1 MLIREDQTA
10 ASITFCRRLFLSA
23 IRKIILSTGMVDF
36 LMVPVNRGLFKMERY
51 AYCNLLVIAITCWV
65 SFLGFRDPSFQAK
78 LIFWPEAI
86 LAWGQYYRL
95 ITSGFLHLNG
105 YHLAMNMVSLYFFGP
120 LIESVYGPEQFLTFY
135 LAAIIGGNLLAL
147 YVHRYH
153 DYRALGASG
162 GVAGIIFAHILL
174 FPGGSISTLY
184 LFPIPIPSWL
194 FAIGYLVGS
203 FYAMQRG
210 MTNVGH
216 DAHLGGA
223 LVGLF
228 TAASFHPSAIRYHPW
243 WFAGITVGTVLLFIY
258 LARNP
263 LFLPLEG
270 IDFTKAKG
278 RPATWPKRFSGIFHF
293 TRRKSPTA
301 PVPFSRPERE
311 VDALL
316 RKISES
322 GFDSLT
328 KEEKDMLNEIS
339 SKYRRRAARQNP
351 KSGFPL

>member
-1 MLIREDQTA
+1 
-10 ASITFCRRLFLSA
+10 
-23 IRKIILSTGMVDF
+23 
-36 LMVPVNRGLFKMERY
+36 MESY

-65 SFLGFRDPSFQAK
+65 SFLGFRDPAFK
-78 LIFWPEAI
+78 EKYIFWPEAI
-86 LAWGQYYRL
+86 LAWGQPYRL
-95 ITSGFLHLNG
+95 ITSGFLHLDPM
-105 YHLAMNMVSLYFFGP
+105 HLARNMVCLYFFGP
-120 LIESVYGPEQFLTFY
+120 LIERVFGPAQFLAIY
-135 LAAIIGGNLLAL
+135 MAALIGGSLLAL

-162 GVAGIIFAHILL
+162 AVAGIIFAYILL
-174 FPGGSISTLY
+174 FPGGNINVYFVPLG
-184 LFPIPIPSWL
+184 IPSWL
-194 FAIGYLVGS
+194 FAIIYLVGS

-228 TAASFHPSAIRYHPW
+228 TAASFHPSAIRYNPW
-243 WFAGITVGTVLLFIY
+243 WFSGITLGTFLLFIY
-258 LARNP
+258 MARNP

-270 IDFTKAKG
+270 IDLTQKKPPLTKW
-278 RPATWPKRFSGIFHF
+278 PAWLSIRNGFNFL
-293 TRRKSPTA
+293 RKKNAAASR
-301 PVPFSRPERE
+301 PFSPSERQA
-311 VDALL
+311 DAIL

-328 KEEKDMLNEIS
+328 KEEKEMLVEIS
-339 SKYRRRAARQNP
+339 NKYRRRAVRENP

>member
-1 MLIREDQTA
+1 VKA
-10 ASITFCRRLFLSA
+10 
-23 IRKIILSTGMVDF
+23 
-36 LMVPVNRGLFKMERY
+36 NRSPFEMERY
-51 AYCNLLVIAITCWV
+51 AYCNLLVIAITCLV
-65 SFLGFRDPSFQAK
+65 SFLGFRDAAFK
-78 LIFWPEAI
+78 DKYLFWPEAI
-86 LAWGQYYRL
+86 LAWRQSYRL
-95 ITSGFLHLNG
+95 ITYGFLHQDGL
-105 YHLAMNMVSLYFFGP
+105 HLLMNMLSLYFFGP
-120 LIESVYGPEQFLTFY
+120 LIERIYGPAQFLAIY
-135 LAAIIGGNLLAL
+135 LAAMIGGGLLAL

-162 GVAGIIFAHILL
+162 GVAGIIFAYILL
-174 FPGGSISTLY
+174 FPVGSINIYFL
-184 LFPIPIPSWL
+184 PIGIPSWL
-194 FAIGYLVGS
+194 YAIVYLAGS
-203 FYAMQRG
+203 FYSMQRG
-210 MTNVGH
+210 MSNVGH

>member
-1 MLIREDQTA
+1 MLA
-10 ASITFCRRLFLSA
+10 A
-23 IRKIILSTGMVDF
+23 
-36 LMVPVNRGLFKMERY
+36 NRGLFDMERY
-51 AYCNLLVIAITCWV
+51 AYCNVLVIAITCWV
-65 SFLGFRDPSFQAK
+65 SFLGFRDPSFKAK

-120 LIESVYGPEQFLTFY
+120 LIESVCGPAQFLTIYFG
-135 LAAIIGGNLLAL
+135 AILGGSLLAL

-174 FPGGSISTLY
+174 FPGGSINLY
-184 LFPIPIPSWL
+184 FVFGVPAWL
-194 FAIGYLVGS
+194 FAIVYLAGS

-228 TAASFHPSAIRYHPW
+228 TAAAFHPSAIRYNPW
-243 WFAGITVGTVLLFIY
+243 WFGGITAATVLLFIY
-258 LARNP
+258 MARNP
-263 LFLPLEG
+263 LFLPMEG
-270 IDFTKAKG
+270 LDFAKAKL
-278 RPATWPKRFSGIFHF
+278 RPARRPNRFSIRHIFNF
-293 TRRKSPTA
+293 ARRQSPTA
-301 PVPFSRPERE
+301 AGPSGPPERQI
-311 VDALL
+311 DALL

-328 KEEKDMLNEIS
+328 KEEKETLNEVS
-339 SKYRRRAARQNP
+339 NKYRRREARQNP
-351 KSGFPL
+351 RSGFPL